1 MTSLLDDAAGTGE
14 RGFVVKTVF
23 RFRTPPNLFLEMA
36 LRSPPYTRNNK
47 KGEGEKK
54 RGPCPSRRRVQV
66 GSGRDSRRL
75 GHRNNLSLSLQTFG
89 GGERDSIFERRN
101 PTEREVSDCLFSS
114 SVQ

>member
-1 MTSLLDDAAGTGE
+1 MTSLLDDAASTGE

-54 RGPCPSRRRVQV
+54 EVPVPHAGAYRSAVDEILV
-66 GSGRDSRRL
+66 GWGTEITS
-75 GHRNNLSLSLQTFG
+75 LSLSLFRLLVAGSVTLFSNEGTRQ
-89 GGERDSIFERRN
+89 R
-101 PTEREVSDCLFSS
+101 EREK
-114 SVQ
+114 